1 MSKERAKKPT
11 FLTLTE
17 NQKLF
22 LSLIN
27 EYAAE
32 KMQGEKSVVVLRK
45 RMEELRSELEA
56 ANADLENVKQTKE
69 TKETTE
75 QELKGCEVELSLNE
89 TSIKTLETRISV
101 LQGEIASVGSELDSL
116 KCEGG
121 AARNQFLDHMS
132 ELDEKI
138 RKFQYQL
145 DIKKTGIVP
154 DGDATE
160 ESHEL
165 AGDDTKT
172 SESVEDRLIKVIT
185 QITNEDDA
193 YLLKEQMKN
202 QNRQMSINLEKR
214 KAAMAMMQKGTTKSG
229 DLTSSGSEGSYNRLS
244 ETLLNSCICPQCF
257 HDNSEAW
264 DNIPQ

>member
-56 ANADLENVKQTKE
+56 ANAELENVKQ

-75 QELKGCEVELSLNE
+75 QELKGCEVDLSLNE
-89 TSIKTLETRISV
+89 TSITTLETRISV

-145 DIKKTGIVP
+145 YIKNTGIVP
-154 DGDATE
+154 DGDAAE

-193 YLLKEQMKN
+193 YLLEEQMKN

-214 KAAMAMMQKGTTKSG
+214 KAAMAMMQKGTTKLE
-229 DLTSSGSEGSYNRLS
+229 DLTSSGPEGSYNRLS